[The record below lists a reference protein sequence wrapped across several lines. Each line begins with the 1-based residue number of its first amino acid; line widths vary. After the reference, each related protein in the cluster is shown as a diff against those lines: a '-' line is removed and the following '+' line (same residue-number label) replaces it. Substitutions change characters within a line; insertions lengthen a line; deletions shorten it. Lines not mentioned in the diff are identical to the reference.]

1 MDKLKNDV
9 PYLSI
14 SKNDHAKQYMSRIN
28 ISTESFLSNELI
40 TYILTRIDLVI
51 ISYNFCKFIYNIFV
65 YRRFARRSRKVN
77 NIHKFLQ
84 IEDFANIV

>member
-28 ISTESFLSNELI
+28 ISTESFLSNELV
-40 TYILTRIDLVI
+40 TYSYRSRNYILQL
-51 ISYNFCKFIYNIFV
+51 
-65 YRRFARRSRKVN
+65 
-77 NIHKFLQ
+77 LQ
-84 IEDFANIV
+84 VHI